1 MCFTPTKRV
10 LLSLA
15 TVLSLGGISQAQ
27 TYVFHDLGA
36 VYNTKFE
43 TNDETNASGINK
55 RRVVGHDVTSG
66 HGLLWDYTDINNI
79 GVYDLSPA
87 ASLVTGSSFLFLNGI
102 AGNRVSGVG
111 FDANGA
117 VGLVFNIKNLNT
129 ITAYSLKPSTVAF
142 LGANAQTYTN
152 QINTKWVVGNG
163 LGVSTS
169 GNSRAIAWNI
179 KNLNSIQA
187 VNLHPSAA
195 TVIGGTSTTGS
206 TYTVG
211 LEGDKASGYGNNG
224 NGIDQ
229 AILWQLPTGGQAL
242 AAYNLTNVL
251 IPTLGMGTNAIATEM
266 TTNRVVGYAFGP
278 NSGGYNA
285 IVWNISDVANISHA
299 NLNPS
304 VATTIGGTNVESV
317 VFAIAGNRVVGTAS
331 GSALGSGQHAILW
344 NIKKLNAP
352 VATDLHPFLGAGFV
366 SSEAKG
372 VSSNGDISGNAVDIN
387 GLQHAFLLEKVAN

>member
-1 MCFTPTKRV
+1 MCFNHTKNV

-15 TVLSLGGISQAQ
+15 TVLSLGGLAQAQ

-43 TNDETNASGINK
+43 TNDETNANGINK
-55 RRVVGHDVTSG
+55 RRVVGHDITSG

-79 GVYDLSPA
+79 GIYDLSPA
-87 ASLVTGSSFLFLNGI
+87 TSLVTGNQFLFLNGI
-102 AGNRVSGVG
+102 TGNRVSGVG

-117 VGLVFNIKNLNT
+117 VGLVFNIKNLNS
-129 ITAYSLKPSTVAF
+129 IVAYSLKPSATSF

-152 QINTKWVVGNG
+152 QINSKWVVGDG
-163 LGVSTS
+163 FSSSTG

-187 VNLHPSAA
+187 VNLHTVAA
-195 TVIGGTSTTGS
+195 SVISGTSTTGN
-206 TYTVG
+206 TRTVG

-224 NGIDQ
+224 NGIEQ
-229 AILWQLPTGGQAL
+229 AILWQLPTNGQAL
-242 AAYNLTNVL
+242 AAYNLTNAL
-251 IPTLGMGTNAIATEM
+251 IPTLGAGTNGIAIEM
-266 TTNRVVGYAFGP
+266 TSNRVIGYAFGP

-285 IVWNISDVANISHA
+285 IVWNTNDLNTISHA

-304 VATTIGGTNVESV
+304 AAAAIGGVNVESV
-317 VFAIAGNRVVGTAS
+317 AFGIAGNRVVGTVS
-331 GSALGSGQHAILW
+331 GSALGSSQHAIVW
-344 NIKKLNAP
+344 NIKKLSAP
-352 VATDLHPFLGAGFV
+352 VATDLHTFIGAGFV

-372 VSSNGDISGNAVDIN
+372 VSKDGDISGNAVDSN
-387 GLQHAFLLEKVAN
+387 GITHAFLLEKVAN